1 MYGVSKQTI
10 VYKLNSLNIIS
21 DDLKEEYISQ
31 LEEKNKLDKIKK
43 EEINNGKDYYPMPTE
58 RKKKKF
64 DGEPYTR
71 LVLRAFENNV
81 ITAPKA
87 VKYLDAPIDKF
98 ESISNEIWGG

>member
-1 MYGVSKQTI
+1 M

-21 DDLKEEYISQ
+21 DELKEEYISQ
-31 LEEKNKLDKIKK
+31 LEEKNRFDKLKK
-43 EEINNGKDYYPMPTE
+43 EERNENKEYYPMSAE

-71 LVLRAFENNV
+71 LVLQAFENNI

-87 VKYLDAPIDKF
+87 VKYLDIPIDKF
-98 ESISNEIWGG
+98 ERVSSEIWG